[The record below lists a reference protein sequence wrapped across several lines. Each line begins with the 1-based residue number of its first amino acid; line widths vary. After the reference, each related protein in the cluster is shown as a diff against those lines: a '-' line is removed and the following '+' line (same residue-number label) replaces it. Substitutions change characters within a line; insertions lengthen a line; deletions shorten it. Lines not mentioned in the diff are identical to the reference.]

1 MSLPFVTV
9 GNQKVLARSWDSD
22 YSQLGLGYRL
32 ELAEVLFNRGLCMIY
47 LGTPEE
53 GIQTMQEAVKHKS
66 TPDHEVIEE
75 AIQDGA
81 EGYTV
86 FSIVS
91 VPARTHCPIGSN

>member
-1 MSLPFVTV
+1 MSPVSAQAQENPTHFP
-9 GNQKVLARSWDSD
+9 DSD

-32 ELAEVLFNRGLCMIY
+32 ELAEVLFNRGLCLVY
-47 LGTPEE
+47 LGDREGGVQAMEE
-53 GIQTMQEAVKHKS
+53 ASKHKVS
-66 TPDHEVIEE
+66 PEHNVIEE

-91 VPARTHCPIGSN
+91 VPAPRHTPNASD